1 MCIYVREI
9 TNDEGNQLKRILRQS
24 NDSFKVKRAQVI
36 LASAQR
42 MRVPEI
48 SKVLDLVLIM
58 QAMSYMD
65 SMKEDLRSSNPNMR
79 TAATI
84 PNLAMSNGRP

>member
-9 TNDEGNQLKRILRQS
+9 TNEEGNQLKRILRRS
-24 NDSFKVKRAQVI
+24 SDSFKVKRAQVI

-48 SKVLDLVLIM
+48 SKSGSSLF
-58 QAMSYMD
+58 
-65 SMKEDLRSSNPNMR
+65 SMGKK
-79 TAATI
+79 
-84 PNLAMSNGRP
+84 